1 MVLNKRTLLR
11 AAASVLASALA
22 VATTTG
28 HAGQHPQRIAS
39 MNLCTDSML
48 FELAR
53 PEQIVSVTTLSRDPD
68 VSYFAARSRDVHVNR
83 GLAEEVIVLRPD
95 LILTGVHTANGASD
109 LLRRLGFNILAF
121 DPALDLETFRASFR
135 RLAAAIG
142 ASKKAERLL
151 ATMAQRLERSRQR
164 IAMRRPTA
172 IIYRP
177 NGFSP
182 GFRSLAHDMLIAAGF
197 RNLAE
202 DLNIEYGGFV
212 PLEKLVIA
220 APDFVLLDANPTRSP
235 ALADAILIHPAL
247 LQQRSPEHLR
257 RIEIAEKYWT
267 CGGTFIAE
275 AVEQLA
281 SLAARGQ

>member
-1 MVLNKRTLLR
+1 LRVAALVL
-11 AAASVLASALA
+11 AAALANAA
-22 VATTTG
+22 A
-28 HAGQHPQRIAS
+28 AAPDYPQRVAS

-53 PEQIVSVTTLSRDPD
+53 PEQVISVTTLSRDPD

-83 GLAEEVIVLRPD
+83 GLAEEVIELQPD
-95 LILTGVHTANGASD
+95 LVLTGVHTASGAND
-109 LLRRLGFNILAF
+109 LLRRLGFNVLSF
-121 DPALDLETFRASFR
+121 EPALDLDTFRASFR

-142 ASKKAERLL
+142 ASVRAERLL
-151 ATMAQRLERSRQR
+151 ATMDRRIELSRQR
-164 IAMRRPTA
+164 TPTARPTA

-182 GFRSLAHDMLIAAGF
+182 GFRSLAHDMLVAAGF
-197 RNLAE
+197 RNLAQ
-202 DLNIEYGGFV
+202 DFGIEYGGFV
-212 PLEKLVIA
+212 PLERLVVA
-220 APDFVLLDANPTRSP
+220 APDFVLLDANPTDSP

-247 LQQRSPEHLR
+247 LKQRDRKHLR

-275 AVEQLA
+275 AIEH
-281 SLAARGQ
+281 LAAFAAH

>member
-1 MVLNKRTLLR
+1 MRVAALVL
-11 AAASVLASALA
+11 AAALANAA
-22 VATTTG
+22 A
-28 HAGQHPQRIAS
+28 AAPDYPQRVAS

-53 PEQIVSVTTLSRDPD
+53 PEQVISVTTLSRDPD

-83 GLAEEVIVLRPD
+83 GLAEEVIELQPD
-95 LILTGVHTANGASD
+95 LVLTGVHTASGAND
-109 LLRRLGFNILAF
+109 LLRRLGFNVLSF
-121 DPALDLETFRASFR
+121 EPALDLDTFRASFR

-142 ASKKAERLL
+142 ASVRAERLL
-151 ATMAQRLERSRQR
+151 ATMDRRIELSRQR
-164 IAMRRPTA
+164 TPTARPTA

-182 GFRSLAHDMLIAAGF
+182 GFRSLAHDMLVAAGF
-197 RNLAE
+197 RNLAQ
-202 DLNIEYGGFV
+202 DFGIEYGGFV
-212 PLEKLVIA
+212 PLERLVVA
-220 APDFVLLDANPTRSP
+220 APDFVLLDANPTDSP

-247 LQQRSPEHLR
+247 LKQRDRKHLR

-275 AVEQLA
+275 AIEH
-281 SLAARGQ
+281 LAAFAAH

>member
-1 MVLNKRTLLR
+1 MASNRLTLLR
-11 AAASVLASALA
+11 AAALVLAGTLA
-22 VATTTG
+22 ATTAA
-28 HAGQHPQRIAS
+28 HAGEYPQRVAS

-53 PEQIVSVTTLSRDPD
+53 PEQIVSVTALSRDPD
-68 VSYFAARSRDVHVNR
+68 VSYFADRSREVHVNR
-83 GLAEEVIVLRPD
+83 GLAEEIIVLRPD
-95 LILTGVHTANGASD
+95 LILTGVHTANGANN
-109 LLRRLGFNILAF
+109 LLQRLGFKVLAF

-135 RLAAAIG
+135 RLAAALG
-142 ASKKAERLL
+142 ANAKAERLL
-151 ATMAQRLERSRQR
+151 ATMERRLERSRQR
-164 IAMRRPTA
+164 APTPRPTA

-182 GFRSLAHDMLIAAGF
+182 GFHSLANDMLIAAGF
-197 RNLAE
+197 RNLAR
-202 DLNIEYGGFV
+202 DLDIEYGGFV
-212 PLEKLVIA
+212 ALEKLVIA
-220 APDFVLLDANPTRSP
+220 APNFVLLDANPTHSP

-247 LQQRSPEHLR
+247 LKQRSREHLR

-281 SLAARGQ
+281 SLAAH

>member
-1 MVLNKRTLLR
+1 MALNRLTPLR
-11 AAASVLASALA
+11 AAVLVLAGMLA
-22 VATTTG
+22 GATAA
-28 HAGQHPQRIAS
+28 HAGEYPQRVAS

-68 VSYFAARSRDVHVNR
+68 VSYFAARSRNVHVNR

-95 LILTGVHTANGASD
+95 LILTGVHTANGAND
-109 LLRRLGFNILAF
+109 LLRRLGFNVLAF
-121 DPALDLETFRASFR
+121 EPALDLETFRVSFR
-135 RLAAAIG
+135 RLATALG
-142 ASKKAERLL
+142 ANAKAERLL
-151 ATMAQRLERSRQR
+151 ATMEQQLERNRRRAPSP
-164 IAMRRPTA
+164 RPTA

-182 GFRSLAHDMLIAAGF
+182 GFRSLANDMLVAAGF
-197 RNLAE
+197 RNLAQ
-202 DLNIEYGGFV
+202 DLDIEYGGFV
-212 PLEKLVIA
+212 ALEKLVVA
-220 APDFVLLDANPTRSP
+220 APNFVLLDANPRRSP

-247 LQQRSPEHLR
+247 LKQRNPERLR

-281 SLAARGQ
+281 SLATH

>member
-1 MVLNKRTLLR
+1 MVSSKFRFLR
-11 AAASVLASALA
+11 AAVLALA
-22 VATTTG
+22 GTLAGATFADTG
-28 HAGQHPQRIAS
+28 GAPQRIAS

-53 PEQIVSVTTLSRDPD
+53 PEQIVSVTALSRDPA
-68 VSYFAARSRDVHVNR
+68 VSYFAARSRDVPVNR

-95 LILTGVHTANGASD
+95 LILTGVHTANGANE
-109 LLRRLGFNILAF
+109 LLRRLGFNVLAF
-121 DPALDLETFRASFR
+121 DPAIDLATFRASFR

-142 ASKKAERLL
+142 ASAKAERML
-151 ATMAQRLERSRQR
+151 AAMAQRMAASQLKAPSP
-164 IAMRRPTA
+164 RPTA

-182 GFRSLAHDMLIAAGF
+182 GFHSLAHDMLVAAGF
-197 RNLAE
+197 RNLAK
-202 DLNIEYGGFV
+202 DLDIEYGGFV
-212 PLEKLVIA
+212 ALEKLIVA
-220 APDFVLLDANPTRSP
+220 APNFVLLDPSPNRSP

-247 LQQRSPEHLR
+247 LKQRNPNHLR

-267 CGGTFIAE
+267 CGGTYIAE

-281 SLAARGQ
+281 SLAAH

>member
-1 MVLNKRTLLR
+1 MRVAALVL
-11 AAASVLASALA
+11 AAALANAA
-22 VATTTG
+22 A
-28 HAGQHPQRIAS
+28 AAPDYPQRVAS

-53 PEQIVSVTTLSRDPD
+53 PEQVISVTTLSRDPD

-83 GLAEEVIVLRPD
+83 GLAEEVIELQPD
-95 LILTGVHTANGASD
+95 LVLTGVHTASGAND
-109 LLRRLGFNILAF
+109 LLRRLGFNVLSF
-121 DPALDLETFRASFR
+121 EPALDLDTFRASFR

-142 ASKKAERLL
+142 ASVRAERLL
-151 ATMAQRLERSRQR
+151 AIMDRRIELSRQR
-164 IAMRRPTA
+164 TPTARPTA

-182 GFRSLAHDMLIAAGF
+182 GFRSLAHDMLVAAGF
-197 RNLAE
+197 RNLAQ
-202 DLNIEYGGFV
+202 DFGIEYGGFV
-212 PLEKLVIA
+212 PLERLVVA
-220 APDFVLLDANPTRSP
+220 APDFVLLDANPTDSP

-247 LQQRSPEHLR
+247 LKQRDRKHLR

-275 AVEQLA
+275 AIEQLA
-281 SLAARGQ
+281 AFAAH

>member
-1 MVLNKRTLLR
+1 MRVAALVLAGALAHTV
-11 AAASVLASALA
+11 AAAPA
-22 VATTTG
+22 
-28 HAGQHPQRIAS
+28 HPQRVAS

-53 PEQIVSVTTLSRDPD
+53 PEQVISVTTLSRDPD

-83 GLAEEVIVLRPD
+83 GLAEEVIELQPD
-95 LILTGVHTANGASD
+95 LVLTGVHTASGAND
-109 LLRRLGFNILAF
+109 LLRRLGFNVLSF
-121 DPALDLETFRASFR
+121 EPALDLDTFRASFR

-142 ASKKAERLL
+142 ASVRAERLL
-151 ATMAQRLERSRQR
+151 ATMDRRIELSRQR
-164 IAMRRPTA
+164 TPTARPTA

-182 GFRSLAHDMLIAAGF
+182 GFRSLAHDMLVAAGF
-197 RNLAE
+197 RNLAQ
-202 DLNIEYGGFV
+202 DFGIEYGGFV
-212 PLEKLVIA
+212 PLERLVVA
-220 APDFVLLDANPTRSP
+220 APDFVLLDANPTDSP

-247 LQQRSPEHLR
+247 LKQRDRKHLR

-275 AVEQLA
+275 AIEH
-281 SLAARGQ
+281 LAAFAAH

>member
-1 MVLNKRTLLR
+1 MVSNRSTLLR
-11 AAASVLASALA
+11 LAALVLAGALANTAAAAPV
-22 VATTTG
+22 
-28 HAGQHPQRIAS
+28 HPQRVAS

-53 PEQIVSVTTLSRDPD
+53 PEQIISVTTLSRDPD

-83 GLAEEVIVLRPD
+83 GLAEEVIELQPD
-95 LILTGVHTANGASD
+95 LVLAGVHTASGAND
-109 LLRRLGFNILAF
+109 LLRRLGFNVLSF
-121 DPALDLETFRASFR
+121 EPALDLDTFRASFR

-142 ASKKAERLL
+142 AGVRAERLL
-151 ATMAQRLERSRQR
+151 ATMDRRIELSRQR
-164 IAMRRPTA
+164 APTSRPTA

-182 GFRSLAHDMLIAAGF
+182 GFRSLAHDMLVAAGF
-197 RNLAE
+197 RNLAQ
-202 DLNIEYGGFV
+202 DFGIEYGGFV
-212 PLEKLVIA
+212 PLERLIVA
-220 APDFVLLDANPTRSP
+220 APDFVLLDANPIHSP

-247 LQQRSPEHLR
+247 LQQRDGKHLR

-275 AVEQLA
+275 AIEQLA
-281 SLAARGQ
+281 SFAAH